1 MTTTGTMKERGLYE
15 EKAKAEMQLLKSRL
29 ELLRAK
35 VAKANADA
43 RVRLR
48 EELDRLEGK
57 KDGLERKMTGA
68 KAVAAEAWDEFRT
81 GVDKA
86 RRELAD
92 GLEHIAE
99 KLR

>member
-1 MTTTGTMKERGLYE
+1 MTTTGTMKERRLYE

-35 VAKANADA
+35 VAA